1 MGVLLIN
8 SNISLDKIVYFD
20 IIHPSKDNNVIQIT
34 YLINKQHKRKN
45 YVWSKQSYHRRLY
58 GK

>member
-34 YLINKQHKRKN
+34 YLINKQQEK
-45 YVWSKQSYHRRLY
+45 LCLE
-58 GK
+58 

>member
-20 IIHPSKDNNVIQIT
+20 IIHPSKDNSVIIDYAFT
-34 YLINKQHKRKN
+34 KQHKRKN

>member
-8 SNISLDKIVYFD
+8 YNISLDKIVYFD

-45 YVWSKQSYHRRLY
+45 YVWRKQSYHRRLY

>member
-34 YLINKQHKRKN
+34 YLINKTTQEEK
-45 YVWSKQSYHRRLY
+45 LCLA
-58 GK
+58 